1 MISSEEYETK
11 FKTKIVKWNNM
22 HLEFHWRIL
31 TDHNLERDLQQ
42 SMVNSKKTEK
52 MQACILQYFTIT
64 ICFLQK
70 NVPIYVVLGNTLHTM
85 ERSRYDHKFR
95 QHVSEF
101 ERNLTQILPVTNF
114 KKYLQ

>member
-42 SMVNSKKTEK
+42 SMVNRKKLRK
-52 MQACILQYFTIT
+52 NKHAFAALYYNDL
-64 ICFLQK
+64 FLQK